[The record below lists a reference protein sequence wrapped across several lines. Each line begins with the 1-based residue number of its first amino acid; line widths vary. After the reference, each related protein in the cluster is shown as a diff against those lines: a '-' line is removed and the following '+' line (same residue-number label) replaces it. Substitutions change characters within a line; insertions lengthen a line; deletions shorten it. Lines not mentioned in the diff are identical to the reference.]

1 MLGNLPKL
9 EPKSRPRPTAERRR
23 PATWQK
29 EPALLDDPSDSA
41 STLTRKDAAVLLQTL
56 CSARGIA
63 ATRFPGSSPSPVTAR
78 SSPSLA
84 NIFGAAAASARPMVT
99 PVKLEDRFTVVAA
112 GADATLT

>member
-56 CSARGIA
+56 CSARGIT

-78 SSPSLA
+78 SPSLA
-84 NIFGAAAASARPMVT
+84 NIFGATAASARPTVT
-99 PVKLEDRFTVVAA
+99 PVKLEDRFTVAA